1 MIRLD
6 LIRQKAAIHT
16 NALTKTQK
24 AMKQQIIHGIK
35 SSPFAEEQSISI
47 KIDDHPLQRFF
58 MNFFDIDEEL
68 VKADLTVDFTRAYME
83 NGQLKA
89 KKYEFSDTFTG
100 NQLTELQEHTHN
112 SNDKNS
118 FIYKLAEK
126 INKAIEE

>member
-1 MIRLD
+1 MIRID

-83 NGQLKA
+83 NGKLAA
-89 KKYEFSDTFTG
+89 KKYQFQDTFG
-100 NQLTELQEHTHN
+100 ANQLTELKEG
-112 SNDKNS
+112 KNLLTNKDS
-118 FIYKLAEK
+118 FISKLVKK
-126 INKAIEE
+126 INKAIKD

>member
-6 LIRQKAAIHT
+6 ITRQKALVKSTALSKTAKAIK
-16 NALTKTQK
+16 N
-24 AMKQQIIHGIK
+24 QIESKIK
-35 SSPFAEEQSISI
+35 SSPFNETQHLSITI
-47 KIDDHPLQRFF
+47 QDHPIERFF
-58 MNFFDIDEEL
+58 TRFFDIPEEIIN
-68 VKADLTVDFTRAYME
+68 ADIKTNFTRAYME